1 MAQIIRHRKGVLE
14 SIKDST
20 KRKAEL
26 LIITGSSAITS
37 TNSDAMV
44 FFGDSATTATPSN
57 KIIYGTSTPDLTGT
71 GYDTSVD
78 GIPYYN
84 TTDEKLFIL
93 AKGGNLEVKATAQT
107 GGTGILSGSAG
118 VATVLTAAN
127 QAINLGSGTI
137 TTTGI
142 SNLGIISGSNLDLTG
157 NANIQGNITLGGN
170 ITIGDEATDTVSLG
184 AALSSDIIPENNN
197 QIDLGSSA
205 KKFAEVH
212 ATTLYGDGSNLT
224 GIPAGYT
231 NTDNTTHLN
240 SLGVISG
247 SSQVD
252 ANTVTNFDANV
263 LTKLQADGVISGS
276 SQVDATTV
284 TNFDANVLAYQQ
296 TLGVVS
302 GSSQVF
308 SDISGDVT
316 IAAGGVS
323 TIGAGKVI
331 NTMLADDAVG
341 ADELATNAVVNDSVA
356 SNAAIT
362 HTKLNFNGSG
372 IISGSSQVDA
382 TTVTNFDANVLTK
395 LQAETVISGSSQVN
409 ADTVTNFDTNVL
421 AKLQADGVISGSSQ
435 VNADTVTNFDANVLT
450 KLQAET
456 VISGSGQLT
465 DMSGDVTVS
474 ALGVSTIGAQK
485 VINTML
491 ADDAVGADELA
502 ANAVVNASVAAGAA
516 IIHTKLDLRGS
527 SIISGSGQLLDV
539 ATDFGSGRVSG
550 ELIGDADGGSTI
562 TGSFNGSFTGDG
574 SGLTGLGSDL
584 TVNTAT
590 VNLLLDDLDIVGTA
604 NEIGITTAKV
614 GNDVTVT
621 VGLPNDVV
629 IGNDLTVTGDLTV
642 SGTRTIVNSETLNIS
657 GSIIRANYGGDA
669 VLGGLEITDATGGG
683 LATGSLL
690 YDGTNDYWKA
700 GAKGAE
706 SKILLA
712 GGDSVFSGSAQVT
725 GIGNSQLTND
735 SITISGTSVALGSAI
750 TDEILFG
757 GTGVVSGSSQI
768 NANTVANFDAN
779 VLAYQQT
786 LGVIS
791 GSSQVT
797 GIGNSQLTND
807 GITILGTDV
816 SLGDTLAVAQ
826 LGNGLVSGSSQVTSI
841 ANAQLVNDGITIAG
855 VDTSLGGTITANTIG
870 YAIGTIVSGSSQ
882 VLLQSADKTGFTGAS
897 SITTLGTVTA
907 GNVEAILPSGVIS
920 GSAIF
925 TDGDD
930 LVSIGNTT
938 ANVGAV
944 PGAENQLSLAGSSL
958 SGLLSFDISGTAK
971 SFDYVS
977 GDVRYIDTISGVSV
991 AIKPDATAS
1000 KSWVF
1005 DTDGDLVSNGGS
1017 GAAGVVY
1024 ADRFVANTAVS
1035 ASNMVATT
1043 TLQANGTVNVVGIT
1057 TLAVTNVSGLASLDG
1072 GIDVDGEF
1080 TVANTSGNV
1089 STSGTLG
1096 VTGISNLGI
1105 ISGSN
1110 LDLTGNANIQGN
1122 ITLGGNITIGD
1133 EATDTVSL
1141 GAALSSDIIPENNNQ
1156 IDLGSSAKKFAEVHA
1171 TTLYGDGSNLTGI
1184 PAGYT
1189 DSDNT
1194 DHLNSLGVISGS
1206 SQVDAAT
1213 VTNFDANVL
1222 AYQQTLGVISGSS
1235 QVNADTVT
1243 NFDTNVLAKLQA
1255 ETVISGSS
1263 QVTGIANSQLTND
1276 GITILGTDLSLGD
1289 TLTVAQLGNGLVSG
1303 SSQVDGY
1310 TDSDNTDHLNSL
1322 GVVSGS
1328 AQTITHLEGS
1338 GVISGSSQVSDATD
1352 SVKGI
1357 ASFDSSNFT
1366 VSSGDVVLKAGD
1378 GSSTS
1383 GGVLGANLNADVA
1396 GTGLSYSL
1404 TDQEINV
1411 SYGSS
1416 AGNAVQGNTTVS
1428 VTGTANEIEITG
1440 TTAQALGGG
1449 AAYTIGLPDAV
1460 TITDSLT
1467 VNGNVTL
1474 GNASSDTV
1482 SIAGNLSVLGTT
1494 TTIDSTTVTIGDNIL
1509 ELNIGG
1515 AQSTAGLQVADA
1527 TGTGTVS
1534 GSLLY
1539 DGANGK
1545 DHWKA
1550 GVLGS
1555 EKELA
1560 RLNASPTSGTVLKA
1574 DSNGLLV
1581 DSVLSD
1587 DGTDATFSGD
1597 VIVTGLSAA
1606 SFVYT
1611 DGSKKLVSV
1620 TPSNAGDV
1628 IQWDGSNFVASKELD
1643 GGTY

>member
-184 AALSSDIIPENNN
+184 AALSSDIIPETNDA
-197 QIDLGSSA
+197 IDLGSSTR
-205 KKFAEVH
+205 KFAEVH

-323 TIGAGKVI
+323 TIGAQKVI

-395 LQAETVISGSSQVN
+395 LQAETVISGSSQVD
-409 ADTVTNFDTNVL
+409 ATTVANFDANVL
-421 AKLQADGVISGSSQ
+421 TKLQADGVISGSSQ

-502 ANAVVNASVAAGAA
+502 ASAVVNDSVAAGAA

-584 TVNTAT
+584 TVNTQT

-614 GNDVTVT
+614 GTDVTVT

-642 SGTRTIVNSETLNIS
+642 SGTQTIVNSETLNIS

-712 GGDSVFSGSAQVT
+712 DGDNVFSGSAQVT
-725 GIGNSQLTND
+725 NIGNSQLTND

-750 TDEILFG
+750 TDEVLFG

-768 NANTVANFDAN
+768 NANTVTNFDAN

-797 GIGNSQLTND
+797 SIANSQLTND

-816 SLGDTLAVAQ
+816 SLGGTLTVAQ
-826 LGNGLVSGSSQVTSI
+826 LGNGLVSGSSQV
-841 ANAQLVNDGITIAG
+841 DGYT
-855 VDTSLGGTITANTIG
+855 DSDNTDHLNSLGV
-870 YAIGTIVSGSSQ
+870 VSGSAQTITHLQGSGVISGSTQ
-882 VLLQSADKTGFTGAS
+882 VVLQSADKTGFTGAS

-907 GNVEAILPSGVIS
+907 GNVQAILPSGVIS

-958 SGLLSFDISGTAK
+958 SGLLSFDVAGTAK

-991 AIKPDATAS
+991 AIKPDATGTKA
-1000 KSWVF
+1000 WVF

-1072 GIDVDGEF
+1072 GIDVDGAF

-1141 GAALSSDIIPENNNQ
+1141 GAALSSDIIPETNDA
-1156 IDLGSSAKKFAEVHA
+1156 IDLGSSTRKFAEVHA

-1328 AQTITHLEGS
+1328 AQTITHLQGS

-1449 AAYTIGLPDAV
+1449 AAYTIGLPDDV

>member
-184 AALSSDIIPENNN
+184 AALSSDIIPETNDA
-197 QIDLGSSA
+197 IDLGSSTR
-205 KKFAEVH
+205 KFAEVH

-323 TIGAGKVI
+323 TIGAGKVL

-395 LQAETVISGSSQVN
+395 LQAETVISGSSQVD
-409 ADTVTNFDTNVL
+409 ATTVANFDANVL
-421 AKLQADGVISGSSQ
+421 TKLQADGVISGSSQ

-502 ANAVVNASVAAGAA
+502 ASAVVNDSVAAGAA

-584 TVNTAT
+584 TVNTTT
-590 VNLLLDDLDIVGTA
+590 VNLLTDDLDIVGTA
-604 NEIGITTAKV
+604 NEIAITTAKS
-614 GNDVTVT
+614 GTDVTVT

-700 GAKGAE
+700 GAKDAE

-791 GSSQVT
+791 GSAQVT
-797 GIGNSQLTND
+797 SIANSQLTND

-958 SGLLSFDISGTAK
+958 SGLLSFDVSGTAK

-977 GDVRYIDTISGVSV
+977 GDVRYIDTISGTSV
-991 AIKPDATAS
+991 AIKPDATGTKA
-1000 KSWVF
+1000 WVF

-1043 TLQANGTVNVVGIT
+1043 TFQANGTVDVVGIT

-1072 GIDVDGEF
+1072 GIDVDGAF

-1133 EATDTVSL
+1133 A
-1141 GAALSSDIIPENNNQ
+1141 SSDTIAFGGDITTNIIPNADNTL
-1156 IDLGSSAKKFAEVHA
+1156 DLGTSSDKFRNVYA
-1171 TTLYGDGSNLTGI
+1171 TTLYGDGSNLTGVTS
-1184 PAGYT
+1184 YT
-1189 DSDNT
+1189 NTDNT
-1194 DHLNSLGVISGS
+1194 THLNSLGVISGS

-1255 ETVISGSS
+1255 ETVISGSA

-1289 TLTVAQLGNGLVSG
+1289 TLTVAQLGNGLISG

-1328 AQTITHLEGS
+1328 AQTITHLQGS

-1449 AAYTIGLPDAV
+1449 AAYTIGLPDDV

>member
-170 ITIGDEATDTVSLG
+170 ITIGDA
-184 AALSSDIIPENNN
+184 SSDTIAFGGDITTNIIPNANGTL
-197 QIDLGSSA
+197 DLGTSSD
-205 KKFAEVH
+205 KFRNVY

-450 KLQAET
+450 KLQADG
-456 VISGSGQLT
+456 VVSGSGQLT

-502 ANAVVNASVAAGAA
+502 ADAVVNASVAAGAA

-621 VGLPNDVV
+621 VGLPDDVV

-700 GAKGAE
+700 GAKDAE

-725 GIGNSQLTND
+725 GIANSQLTND

-797 GIGNSQLTND
+797 SIANSQLTND

-816 SLGDTLAVAQ
+816 SLGDTLVVAQ

-920 GSAIF
+920 GSAVF
-925 TDGDD
+925 TDGSD
-930 LVSIGNTT
+930 LVAIGT
-938 ANVGAV
+938 ATDNVGDLAS
-944 PGAENQLSLAGSSL
+944 GNQLSLAGSSL

-977 GDVRYIDTISGVSV
+977 GDVRYVDTNSGVSV

-1000 KSWVF
+1000 KSWIF

-1072 GIDVDGEF
+1072 GIDVDGAF
-1080 TVANTSGNV
+1080 TVADTSGNV

-1133 EATDTVSL
+1133 A
-1141 GAALSSDIIPENNNQ
+1141 SSDTIAFGGDITTNIIPNANGTL
-1156 IDLGSSAKKFAEVHA
+1156 DLGTSSDKFRNVYA

-1276 GITILGTDLSLGD
+1276 GITILGTDVSLGG

>member
-1 MAQIIRHRKGVLE
+1 MKIL
-14 SIKDST
+14 
-20 KRKAEL
+20 
-26 LIITGSSAITS
+26 ITG
-37 TNSDAMV
+37 
-44 FFGDSATTATPSN
+44 
-57 KIIYGTSTPDLTGT
+57 
-71 GYDTSVD
+71 
-78 GIPYYN
+78 
-84 TTDEKLFIL
+84 
-93 AKGGNLEVKATAQT
+93 
-107 GGTGILSGSAG
+107 
-118 VATVLTAAN
+118 
-127 QAINLGSGTI
+127 
-137 TTTGI
+137 
-142 SNLGIISGSNLDLTG
+142 
-157 NANIQGNITLGGN
+157 
-170 ITIGDEATDTVSLG
+170 
-184 AALSSDIIPENNN
+184 
-197 QIDLGSSA
+197 
-205 KKFAEVH
+205 
-212 ATTLYGDGSNLT
+212 
-224 GIPAGYT
+224 
-231 NTDNTTHLN
+231 
-240 SLGVISG
+240 
-247 SSQVD
+247 
-252 ANTVTNFDANV
+252 
-263 LTKLQADGVISGS
+263 
-276 SQVDATTV
+276 
-284 TNFDANVLAYQQ
+284 
-296 TLGVVS
+296 
-302 GSSQVF
+302 
-308 SDISGDVT
+308 
-316 IAAGGVS
+316 AAGGVS
-323 TIGAGKVI
+323 TIGAQKVI

-382 TTVTNFDANVLTK
+382 TTVTNFDANVLAYQQT
-395 LQAETVISGSSQVN
+395 LGVVSGSSQVFS
-409 ADTVTNFDTNVL
+409 D
-421 AKLQADGVISGSSQ
+421 I
-435 VNADTVTNFDANVLT
+435 
-450 KLQAET
+450 
-456 VISGSGQLT
+456 
-465 DMSGDVTVS
+465 SGDVTI
-474 ALGVSTIGAQK
+474 AAGGVSTIGAQK

-502 ANAVVNASVAAGAA
+502 ASAVVNDSVAAGAA

-584 TVNTAT
+584 TVNTQT

-614 GNDVTVT
+614 GTDVTVT

-642 SGTRTIVNSETLNIS
+642 SGTQTIVNSETLNIS

-712 GGDSVFSGSAQVT
+712 DGDNVFSGSAQVT
-725 GIGNSQLTND
+725 NIGNSQLTND

-750 TDEILFG
+750 TDEVLFG

-768 NANTVANFDAN
+768 NANTVTNFDAN

-797 GIGNSQLTND
+797 SIANSQLTND

-816 SLGDTLAVAQ
+816 SLGGTLTVAQ
-826 LGNGLVSGSSQVTSI
+826 LGNGLVSGSSQV
-841 ANAQLVNDGITIAG
+841 DGYT
-855 VDTSLGGTITANTIG
+855 DSDNTDHLNSLGV
-870 YAIGTIVSGSSQ
+870 VSGSAQTITHLQGSGVISGSTQ
-882 VLLQSADKTGFTGAS
+882 VVLQSADKTGFTGAS

-907 GNVEAILPSGVIS
+907 GNVQAILPSGVIS

-958 SGLLSFDISGTAK
+958 SGLLSFDVAGTAK

-991 AIKPDATAS
+991 AIKPDATGTKA
-1000 KSWVF
+1000 WVF

-1072 GIDVDGEF
+1072 GIDVDGAF

-1105 ISGSN
+1105 ISGSA

-1133 EATDTVSL
+1133 A
-1141 GAALSSDIIPENNNQ
+1141 SSDTISFGGDIITSIIPNADNTL
-1156 IDLGSSAKKFAEVHA
+1156 DLGTSSDKFRNVYA

-1328 AQTITHLEGS
+1328 AQTITHLQGS

-1545 DHWKA
+1545 DYWKA

-1611 DGSKKLVSV
+1611 DASKKLVSV

>member
-184 AALSSDIIPENNN
+184 AALSSDIIPETNDA
-197 QIDLGSSA
+197 IDLGSSTR
-205 KKFAEVH
+205 KFAEVH

-395 LQAETVISGSSQVN
+395 LQAETVISGSSQVD
-409 ADTVTNFDTNVL
+409 ATTVTNFDANVL
-421 AKLQADGVISGSSQ
+421 TKLQADGVISGSSQ

-502 ANAVVNASVAAGAA
+502 ADAVVNASVAAGAA

-539 ATDFGSGRVSG
+539 ATDFGSARVSG

-590 VNLLLDDLDIVGTA
+590 VNLLTDDLDIVGTA
-604 NEIGITTAKV
+604 NEIAITTAKS
-614 GNDVTVT
+614 GTDVTVT

-700 GAKGAE
+700 GAKDAE

-791 GSSQVT
+791 GSAQVT

-907 GNVEAILPSGVIS
+907 GNVQAILPSGVIS
-920 GSAIF
+920 GSAVF
-925 TDGDD
+925 TDGSD
-930 LVSIGNTT
+930 LVAIGT
-938 ANVGAV
+938 ATDNVGDL
-944 PGAENQLSLAGSSL
+944 GSGNQLSLAGSSL

-977 GDVRYIDTISGVSV
+977 GNVRYVDTNSGVSV

-1000 KSWVF
+1000 KSWIF

-1072 GIDVDGEF
+1072 GIDVDGAF
-1080 TVANTSGNV
+1080 TVADTSGNV

-1133 EATDTVSL
+1133 A
-1141 GAALSSDIIPENNNQ
+1141 SSDTIAFGGDITTNIIPNANGTL
-1156 IDLGSSAKKFAEVHA
+1156 DLGTSSDKFRNVYA

-1352 SVKGI
+1352 SAKGI
-1357 ASFDSSNFT
+1357 ASFDSTNFT
-1366 VSSGDVVLKAGD
+1366 VSSGAVSLKVGD

-1383 GGVLGANLNADVA
+1383 GGVNGASLNADVA

-1449 AAYTIGLPDAV
+1449 AAYTIGLPDDV

-1474 GNASSDTV
+1474 GNSATDTV

-1550 GVLGS
+1550 GILGS

>member
-184 AALSSDIIPENNN
+184 AALSSDIIPETNDA
-197 QIDLGSSA
+197 IDLGSSTR
-205 KKFAEVH
+205 KFAEVH

-323 TIGAGKVI
+323 TIGAQKVI

-395 LQAETVISGSSQVN
+395 LQAETVISGSSQVD
-409 ADTVTNFDTNVL
+409 ATTVANFDANVL
-421 AKLQADGVISGSSQ
+421 TKLQADGVISGSSQ

-502 ANAVVNASVAAGAA
+502 ASAVVNDSVAAGAA

-584 TVNTAT
+584 TVNTQT

-614 GNDVTVT
+614 GTDVTVT

-642 SGTRTIVNSETLNIS
+642 SGTQTIVNSETLNIS

-712 GGDSVFSGSAQVT
+712 DGDNVFSGSAQVT
-725 GIGNSQLTND
+725 NIGNSQLTND

-750 TDEILFG
+750 TDEVLFG

-768 NANTVANFDAN
+768 NANTVTNFDAN

-797 GIGNSQLTND
+797 SIANSQLTND

-816 SLGDTLAVAQ
+816 SLGGTLTVAQ
-826 LGNGLVSGSSQVTSI
+826 LGNGLVSGSSQV
-841 ANAQLVNDGITIAG
+841 DGYT
-855 VDTSLGGTITANTIG
+855 DSDNTDHLNSLGV
-870 YAIGTIVSGSSQ
+870 VSGSAQTITHLQGSGVISGSTQ
-882 VLLQSADKTGFTGAS
+882 VVLQSADKTGFTGAS

-907 GNVEAILPSGVIS
+907 GNVQAILPSGVIS

-958 SGLLSFDISGTAK
+958 SGLLSFDVAGTAK

-991 AIKPDATAS
+991 AIKPDATGTKA
-1000 KSWVF
+1000 WVF

-1072 GIDVDGEF
+1072 GIDVDGAF

-1105 ISGSN
+1105 ISGSA

-1133 EATDTVSL
+1133 A
-1141 GAALSSDIIPENNNQ
+1141 SSDTISFGGDIITSIIPNADNTL
-1156 IDLGSSAKKFAEVHA
+1156 DLGTSSDKFRNVYA

-1328 AQTITHLEGS
+1328 AQTITHLQGS

-1545 DHWKA
+1545 DYWKA

-1611 DGSKKLVSV
+1611 DASKKLVSV

>member
-184 AALSSDIIPENNN
+184 AALSSDIIPETNDA
-197 QIDLGSSA
+197 IDLGSSTR
-205 KKFAEVH
+205 KFAEVH

-395 LQAETVISGSSQVN
+395 LQAETVISGSSQVD
-409 ADTVTNFDTNVL
+409 ATTVANFDANVL
-421 AKLQADGVISGSSQ
+421 TKLQADGVISGSSQ

-502 ANAVVNASVAAGAA
+502 ADAVVNASVAAGAA

-590 VNLLLDDLDIVGTA
+590 VNLLTDDLDIVGTA
-604 NEIGITTAKV
+604 NEIAITTAKS
-614 GNDVTVT
+614 GTDVTVT

-700 GAKGAE
+700 GAKDAE

-797 GIGNSQLTND
+797 SIANSQLTND

-907 GNVEAILPSGVIS
+907 GNVQAILPSGVIS
-920 GSAIF
+920 GSAVF
-925 TDGDD
+925 TDGTD
-930 LVSIGNTT
+930 LVAIGT
-938 ANVGAV
+938 ATDNVGDL
-944 PGAENQLSLAGSSL
+944 GSGNQLSLAGSSL

-977 GDVRYIDTISGVSV
+977 GNVRYVDTNSGVSV

-1000 KSWVF
+1000 KSWIF

-1072 GIDVDGEF
+1072 GIDVDGAF
-1080 TVANTSGNV
+1080 TVADTSGNV

-1133 EATDTVSL
+1133 A
-1141 GAALSSDIIPENNNQ
+1141 SSDTISFGGDIITSIIPNADNTL
-1156 IDLGSSAKKFAEVHA
+1156 DLGTSSDKFRNVYA

-1263 QVTGIANSQLTND
+1263 QVNGIANSQLTND

-1550 GVLGS
+1550 GILGS

>member
-184 AALSSDIIPENNN
+184 AALSSDIIPETNDA
-197 QIDLGSSA
+197 IDLGSSTR
-205 KKFAEVH
+205 KFAEVH

-323 TIGAGKVI
+323 TIGAQKVI

-395 LQAETVISGSSQVN
+395 LQAETVISGSSQVD
-409 ADTVTNFDTNVL
+409 ATTVANFDANVL
-421 AKLQADGVISGSSQ
+421 TKLQADGVISGSSQ

-502 ANAVVNASVAAGAA
+502 ASAVVNDSVAAGAA

-584 TVNTAT
+584 TVNTQT

-614 GNDVTVT
+614 GTDVTVT

-642 SGTRTIVNSETLNIS
+642 SGTQTIVNSETLNIS

-712 GGDSVFSGSAQVT
+712 DGDNVFSGSAQVT
-725 GIGNSQLTND
+725 NIGNSQLTND

-750 TDEILFG
+750 TDEVLFG

-768 NANTVANFDAN
+768 NAN
-779 VLAYQQT
+779 
-786 LGVIS
+786 
-791 GSSQVT
+791 
-797 GIGNSQLTND
+797 
-807 GITILGTDV
+807 
-816 SLGDTLAVAQ
+816 
-826 LGNGLVSGSSQVTSI
+826 
-841 ANAQLVNDGITIAG
+841 
-855 VDTSLGGTITANTIG
+855 
-870 YAIGTIVSGSSQ
+870 
-882 VLLQSADKTGFTGAS
+882 
-897 SITTLGTVTA
+897 
-907 GNVEAILPSGVIS
+907 
-920 GSAIF
+920 
-925 TDGDD
+925 
-930 LVSIGNTT
+930 
-938 ANVGAV
+938 
-944 PGAENQLSLAGSSL
+944 
-958 SGLLSFDISGTAK
+958 
-971 SFDYVS
+971 
-977 GDVRYIDTISGVSV
+977 
-991 AIKPDATAS
+991 
-1000 KSWVF
+1000 
-1005 DTDGDLVSNGGS
+1005 
-1017 GAAGVVY
+1017 
-1024 ADRFVANTAVS
+1024 
-1035 ASNMVATT
+1035 
-1043 TLQANGTVNVVGIT
+1043 
-1057 TLAVTNVSGLASLDG
+1057 
-1072 GIDVDGEF
+1072 
-1080 TVANTSGNV
+1080 
-1089 STSGTLG
+1089 
-1096 VTGISNLGI
+1096 
-1105 ISGSN
+1105 
-1110 LDLTGNANIQGN
+1110 
-1122 ITLGGNITIGD
+1122 
-1133 EATDTVSL
+1133 
-1141 GAALSSDIIPENNNQ
+1141 
-1156 IDLGSSAKKFAEVHA
+1156 
-1171 TTLYGDGSNLTGI
+1171 
-1184 PAGYT
+1184 
-1189 DSDNT
+1189 
-1194 DHLNSLGVISGS
+1194 
-1206 SQVDAAT
+1206 T

-1235 QVNADTVT
+1235 QVT
-1243 NFDTNVLAKLQA
+1243 
-1255 ETVISGSS
+1255 S
-1263 QVTGIANSQLTND
+1263 IANSQLTND

-1328 AQTITHLEGS
+1328 AQTITHLQGS

-1545 DHWKA
+1545 DYWKA

-1611 DGSKKLVSV
+1611 DASKKLVSV

>member
-184 AALSSDIIPENNN
+184 AALSSDIIPETNDA
-197 QIDLGSSA
+197 IDLGSSTR
-205 KKFAEVH
+205 KFAEVH

-323 TIGAGKVI
+323 TIGAQKVI

-395 LQAETVISGSSQVN
+395 LQAETVISGSSQVD
-409 ADTVTNFDTNVL
+409 ATTVANFDANVL
-421 AKLQADGVISGSSQ
+421 TKLQADGVISGSSQ

-502 ANAVVNASVAAGAA
+502 ASAVVNDSVAAGAA

-584 TVNTAT
+584 TVNTQT

-614 GNDVTVT
+614 GTDVTVT

-642 SGTRTIVNSETLNIS
+642 SGTQTIVNSETLNIS

-712 GGDSVFSGSAQVT
+712 DGDNVFSGSAQVT
-725 GIGNSQLTND
+725 NIGNSQLTND

-750 TDEILFG
+750 TDEVLFG

-768 NANTVANFDAN
+768 NANTVTNFDAN

-797 GIGNSQLTND
+797 SIANSQLTND

-816 SLGDTLAVAQ
+816 SLGGTLTVAQ
-826 LGNGLVSGSSQVTSI
+826 LGNGLVSGSSQV
-841 ANAQLVNDGITIAG
+841 DGYT
-855 VDTSLGGTITANTIG
+855 DSDNTDHLNSLGV
-870 YAIGTIVSGSSQ
+870 VSGSAQTITHLQGSGVISGSTQ
-882 VLLQSADKTGFTGAS
+882 VVLQSADKTGFTGAS

-907 GNVEAILPSGVIS
+907 GNVQAILPSGVIS

-958 SGLLSFDISGTAK
+958 SGLLSFDVAGTAK

-991 AIKPDATAS
+991 AIKPDATGTKA
-1000 KSWVF
+1000 WVF

-1072 GIDVDGEF
+1072 GIDVDGAF

-1141 GAALSSDIIPENNNQ
+1141 GAALSSDIIPETNDA
-1156 IDLGSSAKKFAEVHA
+1156 IDLGSSTRKFAEVHA

-1328 AQTITHLEGS
+1328 AQTITHLQGS

-1449 AAYTIGLPDAV
+1449 AAYTIGLPDDV

-1545 DHWKA
+1545 DYWKA